1 MTYSSSVNLNCGSCY
16 YQLKVVD
23 RGIETQLRVVK
34 IVLTLYST
42 SRANP
47 YPADHDYCRFSSVLL
62 VDQINT
68 IGDEMSVQ
76 TSRFENICAPI
87 KQI

>member
-1 MTYSSSVNLNCGSCY
+1 M
-16 YQLKVVD
+16 D
-23 RGIETQLRVVK
+23 RGIETQLRVLK
-34 IVLTLYST
+34 IVLTLYSS

-47 YPADHDYCRFSSVLL
+47 YPADHGYCRFSSVLL

-76 TSRFENICAPI
+76 TSRFENIYPPS